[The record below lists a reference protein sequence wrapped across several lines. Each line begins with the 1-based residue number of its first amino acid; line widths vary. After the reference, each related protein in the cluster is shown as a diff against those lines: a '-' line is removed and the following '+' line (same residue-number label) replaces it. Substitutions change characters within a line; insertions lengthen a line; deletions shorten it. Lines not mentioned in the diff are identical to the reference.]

1 MPGAPKP
8 DPMRSFILFL
18 CAGSFWLHAAAL
30 PGEACLDAG
39 SLIGFIENHV
49 QNALKAEDLNLSRYH
64 AYKALNTLEKSREQ
78 MQACG
83 CEYANKHLEQGL
95 ENLKMA
101 TRVSSLEGTYI
112 LLRRALENA
121 RAGRDALE
129 EHDASHDGP
138 YDNDVLS
145 MNTADSSPPS
155 GPSRPETE
163 AQLRERIDLS
173 LKSYE
178 NSLQEVVEGVPCREA
193 LTFVERIYAHCERQ
207 LLRDDLTPAKRYYN
221 LRTKDLTETALEQL
235 RGCNGN

>member
-1 MPGAPKP
+1 
-8 DPMRSFILFL
+8 MRSFILFL
-18 CAGSFWLHAAAL
+18 CTGSFWLQATAM
-30 PGEACLDAG
+30 PGEACLNAG

-49 QNALKAEDLNLSRYH
+49 QNALRADDLNMSRYH
-64 AYKALNTLEKSREQ
+64 AYKALNTLEKSRGP
-78 MQACG
+78 MLACG
-83 CEYANKHLEQGL
+83 CQYANKHLEQGL

-101 TRVSSLEGTYI
+101 TRVSTLEGSFI
-112 LLRRALENA
+112 LLRRALANA

-129 EHDASHDGP
+129 EHDTTHDGP

-145 MNTADSSPPS
+145 MNTTSALSKA

-178 NSLQEVVEGVPCREA
+178 NSLLEVVEGVPCEEA

-207 LLRDDLTPAKRYYN
+207 LLREDLTPAKRYYN
-221 LRTKDLTETALEQL
+221 LRTKELTETALDQL
-235 RGCNGN
+235 RGCNGK